1 MKKLLLVALCAVFP
15 VFLGAQEN
23 MHTQLVRRINN
34 MVYQNNKSIQVIMDW
49 EKAVRVRDLLSRPAR
64 FNSGNTVVAVKTK
77 KTYCRGYSAGEKKV
91 YFAAN
96 CLRDTDFKL
105 ARVTVVLP
113 NGQQFLPAKKDLR
126 IDGNIAKITLP

>member
-77 KTYCRGYSAGEKKV
+77 KRIAAGILPVKKK
-91 YFAAN
+91 FI
-96 CLRDTDFKL
+96 LRP
-105 ARVTVVLP
+105 TVC
-113 NGQQFLPAKKDLR
+113 GIR
-126 IDGNIAKITLP
+126 ILN